1 MKAQIIKIAGTFN
14 GNSLFAIMDVNGYTE
29 CQIWS
34 TPEEI
39 RKLYTLI

>member
-1 MKAQIIKIAGTFN
+1 MKAKEVKIAGKLN
-14 GNSLFAIMDVNGYTE
+14 GNSLFAIIDLIGHTK